1 MIAKAAAISHGG
13 NAMRYVTTKDR
24 SDIVMVNHLP
34 DDISPDAMY
43 QRMLLQQKMFAKEA
57 HCGRPLMRNMIRIE
71 LSPDISES
79 RGWTLEEW
87 RKLAEEFIRTFDG
100 IDMSKRTRRKS
111 SQRTNLQNSQFV
123 VALHRDAKSGI
134 FHLHIVANRIDME
147 GNTND
152 AHKIGER
159 AVAAANIINERRGW
173 VQSAEIGQRHRQEV
187 SDALMGILRSMD
199 KFSWKAFEMEV
210 IKKGYG
216 IHIQQ
221 GEDGKV
227 YGYSIMRGN
236 SRYKASELG
245 RGRNLMASKIEQ
257 TWAKLHPQERKSSST
272 APVTPRTRTA
282 NLSSA
287 RQQQPQPQPTPSMRH
302 YDISTDSYHTY
313 HIDLPEEADRI
324 IRQECSLAETH
335 PLATIEEI
343 QHTAILL
350 FAEYLDAA
358 TSMATSSGGGGNTDS
373 NGWGRDKDDDDREWA
388 RRCARMA
395 NSMCKQRKGLKR

>member
-1 MIAKAAAISHGG
+1 
-13 NAMRYVTTKDR
+13 MRYITTKDR

-43 QRMLLQQKMFAKEA
+43 QRMLLHQKMLAKEV
-57 HCGRPLMRNMIRIE
+57 HRGRPLMRNMIRIE
-71 LSPDISES
+71 LSPDTSES

-123 VALHRDAKSGI
+123 VALHRDANSGI
-134 FHLHIVANRIDME
+134 FHLHIIANRIDMN

-159 AVAAANIINERRGW
+159 AVTAANIINGRKGW

-187 SDALMGILRSMD
+187 SDALIGILRGMD
-199 KFSWKAFEMEV
+199 KFSWKSFEMEV
-210 IKKGYG
+210 RKKGYG

-221 GEDGKV
+221 GDDGKV

-245 RGRNLMASKIEQ
+245 RGRNLTASKIEH
-257 TWAKLHPQERKSSST
+257 TWARLHPQERKYQPSVPDIPKTST
-272 APVTPRTRTA
+272 PTRPVVPRSQEQLMPA
-282 NLSSA
+282 V
-287 RQQQPQPQPTPSMRH
+287 RH
-302 YDISTDSYHTY
+302 YDISTDHYHTY

-324 IRQECSLAETH
+324 IRQECSLAEAH

-358 TSMATSSGGGGNTDS
+358 TSMATSSGGGGNSDS
-373 NGWGRDKDDDDREWA
+373 NGWGRNKDEDDREWA
-388 RRCARMA
+388 RRCARKA
-395 NSMCKQRKGLKR
+395 NSMCKRRKGLKR

>member
-1 MIAKAAAISHGG
+1 M
-13 NAMRYVTTKDR
+13 
-24 SDIVMVNHLP
+24 
-34 DDISPDAMY
+34 
-43 QRMLLQQKMFAKEA
+43 
-57 HCGRPLMRNMIRIE
+57 
-71 LSPDISES
+71 
-79 RGWTLEEW
+79 
-87 RKLAEEFIRTFDG
+87 
-100 IDMSKRTRRKS
+100 
-111 SQRTNLQNSQFV
+111 
-123 VALHRDAKSGI
+123 ALHRDAKSGI

-173 VQSAEIGQRHRQEV
+173 VQSAEIGKRHRQEV
-187 SDALMGILRSMD
+187 SDALMDILRGMD
-199 KFSWKAFEMEV
+199 KFSWKAFETEV
-210 IKKGYG
+210 RQLGYG

-221 GEDGKV
+221 GDDGKV

-257 TWAKLHPQERKSSST
+257 TWAKLHPQERKSPFF
-272 APVTPRTRTA
+272 APVAPRTRTA

-287 RQQQPQPQPTPSMRH
+287 RQQKPQPTPSMRH

-324 IRQECSLAETH
+324 IRQECSLAEAH

-358 TSMATSSGGGGNTDS
+358 TSMATSSGGGGSSDS
-373 NGWGRDKDDDDREWA
+373 NGWGRDKDEDDREWA

-395 NSMCKQRKGLKR
+395 NSMCKQKKGLRR

>member
-43 QRMLLQQKMFAKEA
+43 QRMLLHQKMLAKEV
-57 HCGRPLMRNMIRIE
+57 HRGRPLMRNMIRIE
-71 LSPDISES
+71 LSPDTSES

-111 SQRTNLQNSQFV
+111 SQRTNLRNSQFV

-134 FHLHIVANRIDME
+134 FHLHVIANRIDME

-159 AVAAANIINERRGW
+159 AVAAANIINGRRGW

-187 SDALMGILRSMD
+187 GDALIGILRGMD
-199 KFSWKAFEMEV
+199 KFSWKSFEMEV
-210 IKKGYG
+210 RKKGYG

-245 RGRNLMASKIEQ
+245 RGRNLTASKIEG
-257 TWAKLHPQERKSSST
+257 TWAKLHPQERKCPSSKTIVPKTGT
-272 APVTPRTRTA
+272 AVRQSSPQRQPLPV
-282 NLSSA
+282 
-287 RQQQPQPQPTPSMRH
+287 PSMRH

-313 HIDLPEEADRI
+313 HIELSEEADRI
-324 IRQECSLAETH
+324 IRQECSLAEAH

-358 TSMATSSGGGGNTDS
+358 TSMATSSGGGGNSDS
-373 NGWGRDKDDDDREWA
+373 NGWGRNKDEDDREWA
-388 RRCARMA
+388 RRCARKA
-395 NSMCKQRKGLKR
+395 NSMCKRRKGLKR

>member
-34 DDISPDAMY
+34 EDISPDAMY
-43 QRMLLQQKMFAKEA
+43 QRMVLLQKMLAKEERR
-57 HCGRPLMRNMIRIE
+57 GRPLLRNMIRIE
-71 LSPDISES
+71 LSPDTTES
-79 RGWTLEEW
+79 RGWALDEW
-87 RKLAEEFIRTFDG
+87 RSLAEEFIRTFDD
-100 IDMSKRTRRKS
+100 IDMSERTKRKS
-111 SQRTNLQNSQFV
+111 SQRTNLKNSQYV
-123 VALHRDAKSGI
+123 VALHRDARSGI
-134 FHLHIVANRIDME
+134 FHLHIVANRIDMQ

-173 VQSAEIGQRHRQEV
+173 VQSEEIGKRHRQEV
-187 SDALMGILRSMD
+187 SDALMNILRGMD
-199 KFSWKAFEMEV
+199 KFSWKSFEMEV
-210 IKKGYG
+210 RKKGYG

-245 RGRNLMASKIEQ
+245 RGRNLTASKIEG
-257 TWAKLHPQERKSSST
+257 TWAKLHPQERKSPSSKT
-272 APVTPRTRTA
+272 IVPKTGSAVRQSSPQRQPLPV
-282 NLSSA
+282 
-287 RQQQPQPQPTPSMRH
+287 PSMRH

-324 IRQECSLAETH
+324 IRQECSLAEAH

-358 TSMATSSGGGGNTDS
+358 TSMATSSGGGGNSDS
-373 NGWGRDKDDDDREWA
+373 NGWGRNKDEDDREWA
-388 RRCARMA
+388 RRCARKA
-395 NSMCKQRKGLKR
+395 NSMCKRRKGLKR

>member
-34 DDISPDAMY
+34 EDISPDAMY
-43 QRMLLQQKMFAKEA
+43 QRMVLLQKMLAKVERR
-57 HCGRPLMRNMIRIE
+57 GRPSLSNMISIY
-71 LSPDISES
+71 LSPATTES
-79 RGWTLEEW
+79 RGWALDEW
-87 RKLAEEFIRTFDG
+87 RSLAEEFIRTFDD
-100 IDMSKRTRRKS
+100 IDMSERTKRKS
-111 SQRTNLQNSQFV
+111 SQRTNLKNSQYV
-123 VALHRDAKSGI
+123 VALHRDARSGI
-134 FHLHIVANRIDME
+134 FHLHIVANRIDMQ

-173 VQSAEIGQRHRQEV
+173 VQSEEIGKRHRQEV
-187 SDALMGILRSMD
+187 SDALMNILRGMD
-199 KFSWKAFEMEV
+199 KFSWKSFEMEV
-210 IKKGYG
+210 RKKGYG

-245 RGRNLMASKIEQ
+245 RGRNLTVSKIEG
-257 TWAKLHPQERKSSST
+257 TWAKLHPQECKSPSSKT
-272 APVTPRTRTA
+272 IVPKTGSAVRQSSPQRQPLPV
-282 NLSSA
+282 
-287 RQQQPQPQPTPSMRH
+287 PSMRH

-324 IRQECSLAETH
+324 IRQECSLAEAH

-358 TSMATSSGGGGNTDS
+358 TSMATSSGGGGNSDS
-373 NGWGRDKDDDDREWA
+373 NGWGRNKDEDDREWA
-388 RRCARMA
+388 RRCARKA
-395 NSMCKQRKGLKR
+395 NSMCKRRKGLKR

>member
-34 DDISPDAMY
+34 EDISPDAMY
-43 QRMLLQQKMFAKEA
+43 QRMVLLQKMLAKEERR
-57 HCGRPLMRNMIRIE
+57 GRPLLRNMIRIE
-71 LSPDISES
+71 LSPDTTES
-79 RGWTLEEW
+79 RGWTLDEW
-87 RKLAEEFIRTFDG
+87 RSLAEEFIRTFDD
-100 IDMSKRTRRKS
+100 IDMSERTKRKS
-111 SQRTNLQNSQFV
+111 SQRTNLKNSQYV
-123 VALHRDAKSGI
+123 VALHRDARSGI
-134 FHLHIVANRIDME
+134 FHLHIIANRIDME

-159 AVAAANIINERRGW
+159 AVAAANIINGRRGW
-173 VQSAEIGQRHRQEV
+173 VQSAEIGQRHRLEV
-187 SDALMGILRSMD
+187 SDALIDILRCMD
-199 KFSWKAFEMEV
+199 KFSWKSFEMEV
-210 IKKGYG
+210 RKKGYG

-221 GEDGKV
+221 GDDGKV

-245 RGRNLMASKIEQ
+245 RGRNLTASKIEV
-257 TWAKLHPQERKSSST
+257 TWAKLHPQERKSASPMPVDSKTGTAVRQSS
-272 APVTPRTRTA
+272 PQ
-282 NLSSA
+282 
-287 RQQQPQPQPTPSMRH
+287 RQPLPMPSMRH

-324 IRQECSLAETH
+324 IRQECSLAEAH

-358 TSMATSSGGGGNTDS
+358 TSMATSSGGGGNSDS
-373 NGWGRDKDDDDREWA
+373 NGWGRNKDEDDREWA
-388 RRCARMA
+388 RRCARKA
-395 NSMCKQRKGLKR
+395 NSMCKRRKGLKR

>member
-13 NAMRYVTTKDR
+13 NAMRYITTKDR

-43 QRMLLQQKMFAKEA
+43 QRMLLHQKMLAKEV
-57 HCGRPLMRNMIRIE
+57 HRGRPLMRNMIRIE
-71 LSPDISES
+71 LSPDTSES

-111 SQRTNLQNSQFV
+111 SQRTNLRNSQFV
-123 VALHRDAKSGI
+123 VALHRDANSGI
-134 FHLHIVANRIDME
+134 FHLHIIANRIDMN

-159 AVAAANIINERRGW
+159 AVTAANIINGRKGW

-187 SDALMGILRSMD
+187 SDALIGILRGMD
-199 KFSWKAFEMEV
+199 KFSWKSFEMEV
-210 IKKGYG
+210 RKKGYG

-221 GEDGKV
+221 GDDGKV

-245 RGRNLMASKIEQ
+245 RGRNLTASKIEH
-257 TWAKLHPQERKSSST
+257 TWARLHPQERKYQPSVPDIPKTST
-272 APVTPRTRTA
+272 PTRPVVPRSQEQLMPA
-282 NLSSA
+282 V
-287 RQQQPQPQPTPSMRH
+287 RH
-302 YDISTDSYHTY
+302 YDISTDHYHTY

-324 IRQECSLAETH
+324 IRQECSLAEAH

-358 TSMATSSGGGGNTDS
+358 TSMATSSGGGGNSDS
-373 NGWGRDKDDDDREWA
+373 NGWGRNKDEDDREWA
-388 RRCARMA
+388 RRCARKA
-395 NSMCKQRKGLKR
+395 NSMCKRRKGLKR

>member
-71 LSPDISES
+71 LSPDTAES
-79 RGWTLEEW
+79 RGWTLDDW

-100 IDMSKRTRRKS
+100 IDMSKRTKRKS
-111 SQRTNLQNSQFV
+111 SQRTNIQNSQFV

-173 VQSAEIGQRHRQEV
+173 VQSAEIGKRHRQEV
-187 SDALMGILRSMD
+187 SDALMDILRGMD
-199 KFSWKAFEMEV
+199 KFSWKAFETEV
-210 IKKGYG
+210 RQLGYG

-221 GEDGKV
+221 GDDGKV

-257 TWAKLHPQERKSSST
+257 TWAKLHPQERKSPFF
-272 APVTPRTRTA
+272 APVAPRTRTA

-287 RQQQPQPQPTPSMRH
+287 RQQKPQPTPSMRH

-324 IRQECSLAETH
+324 IRQECSLAEAH

-358 TSMATSSGGGGNTDS
+358 TSMATSSGGGGSSDS
-373 NGWGRDKDDDDREWA
+373 NGWGRDKDEDDREWA

-395 NSMCKQRKGLKR
+395 NSMCKQKKGLKR